1 MDQTPK
7 YSTTYKHCSK
17 LTITITT
24 GRIAAVGEG
33 GRGEARRRNE
43 TVFPPFLYRLVCIF
57 MLLTAA
63 HQLVLKINLIFM
75 DPCIVENSV

>member
-33 GRGEARRRNE
+33 GRGEEEKGRKERRKGGRE
-43 TVFPPFLYRLVCIF
+43 EGREEER
-57 MLLTAA
+57 
-63 HQLVLKINLIFM
+63 KGGRKK
-75 DPCIVENSV
+75 